1 MDHLLLLKFIHV
13 AGAVVWI
20 GGGFGLVLAGSIAS
34 ARASTDRLLSILALV
49 GLLAPRLFVP
59 ASLVVLVSGILLATL
74 GGYGWP
80 AWLVLGL
87 AGIAA
92 TVALGAGFIGPACER
107 ALKRGEMAGP
117 AAARGDVLRAFR
129 LARFDYVLH
138 GAIVFLMV
146 VKPGWNDLAPL
157 AVVAAAI
164 STGAVLTLAMPAAR
178 AT

>member
-1 MDHLLLLKFIHV
+1 MDHLLLLKFIHI

-20 GGGFGLVLAGSIAS
+20 GGGFGLVLAGSLAT
-34 ARASTDRLLSILALV
+34 ARSSTDRLLSILALV
-49 GLLAPRLFVP
+49 TTLAPRLFVP
-59 ASLVVLVSGILLATL
+59 ASLVVLVSGVLLATL
-74 GGYGWP
+74 GSYGWP

-107 ALKRGEMAGP
+107 ALKRAEMAGP

-146 VKPGWNDLAPL
+146 VKPGWTDLAPL

-164 STGAVLTLAMPAAR
+164 PVGALLTLAMPAAR
-178 AT
+178 AA